1 MGASLGVVGSVIGI
15 GSTLLGAAGAA
26 KEASANKEVFKYRAS
41 IARRNQEI
49 AGIAA
54 AEARSRGEIQSTDA
68 IARGIQSES
77 QQRARV
83 SSLIGQQRVALA
95 ASGVSVDAGTA
106 GDIQADTA
114 AAGEF
119 DALNIRANTEREV
132 RALRLASADTAA
144 QFEQQALAHAD
155 EAALAEL
162 GGTAAGTTGIFN
174 VGSTLLSG
182 ASAVAGKWYQYNQ
195 ASS

>member
-15 GSTLLGAAGAA
+15 GSTLFGAAGAA
-26 KEASANKEVFKYRAS
+26 QSAQANQEAFRYRAA
-41 IARRNQEI
+41 IAKRNQAI

-54 AEARSRGEIQSTDA
+54 TEARTRGEIQATDA

-83 SSLIGQQRVALA
+83 SRLIGEQRVALG

-114 AAGEF
+114 ALGEF
-119 DALNIRANTEREV
+119 DALTIRANTEREV
-132 RALRLASADTAA
+132 RALRLASADTAS
-144 QFEQQALAHAD
+144 QFEQQALASAD
-155 EAALAEL
+155 EAALAER
-162 GGTAAGTTGIFN
+162 GATAAGTAGIFN
-174 VGSTLLSG
+174 VGATLLQG
-182 ASAVAGKWYQYNQ
+182 ATSVAGKWYQYNN
-195 ASS
+195 AGG